1 VILQKKISSGH
12 GARAND
18 RVTQNSALLK
28 IVAGQHNV
36 AQGSCKKGYSF
47 LFFLLI
53 AITHSV
59 NHVIIVRCFL
69 HHNAGANT
77 VILFQ
82 S

>member
-1 VILQKKISSGH
+1 VILQKTISSGH

-28 IVAGQHNV
+28 IVTGQHNV
-36 AQGSCKKGYSF
+36 AQGSCKKGYSS

-53 AITHSV
+53 AIAHSV
-59 NHVIIVRCFL
+59 THELIVRCL
-69 HHNAGANT
+69 VHQNAGANS